1 MSIYAYA
8 DLVRS
13 IDARRDADHLAGL
26 ARVRAE
32 IAADERARA
41 DRAADIAATAR
52 RNSRCKVVRQ
62 FRAVLARFERE
73 APNTD
78 EADDVM
84 RLVTRTETTLRNG
97 GEVEGLSAITCEML
111 RLMP

>member
-13 IDARRDADHLAGL
+13 VDARREADHIAGL
-26 ARVRAE
+26 VRVRAE
-32 IAADERARA
+32 IAADEQARA
-41 DRAADIAATAR
+41 DRASSLAATAR

-84 RLVTRTETTLRNG
+84 RLATRTETTLRNG
-97 GEVEGLSAITCEML
+97 GAVEGLAAIICEML